1 MTSGPTEEA
10 VLDAFAVEPSHDD
23 ETTRRYLLAYPHYAE
38 ALIDLS
44 RELSR
49 QLPEDEPLSDR
60 EVAWID
66 EAVKRYAGS
75 LSFVPPTVDQC
86 RAAAKEL
93 RVPRQVVTAIIECK
107 VVVDTISQGV
117 RKVLAA
123 HFESTLEGMIEAISG
138 PPTSVSRSYK
148 ADGKPSVGEKAPFE
162 RVLRDAGVAEYI
174 IADLLSRED

>member
-1 MTSGPTEEA
+1 MTSVPTEEE

-23 ETTRRYLLAYPHYAE
+23 ETIQRYLLAYPQYAE
-38 ALIDLS
+38 SLVDLS

-49 QLPEDEPLSDR
+49 ELREDAPLSDR

-75 LSFVPPTVDQC
+75 PSFTPPTVDQC

-93 RVPRQVVTAIIECK
+93 RVPRQVVTAILECK
-107 VVVDTISQGV
+107 VVVDTISQRA

-123 HFESTLEGMIEAISG
+123 QFEATLEGLIEAISG
-138 PPTSVSRSYK
+138 PQTSVSRSYK
-148 ADGKPSVGEKAPFE
+148 ADDSPYVGEKVSLE
-162 RVLRDAGVAEYI
+162 RVLRDAGVAEDV
-174 IADLLSRED
+174 IADLVAKED